1 MSPESKQ
8 PSIDN
13 ERHVR
18 VEAGERPAHPDTTD
32 LPYPEPVK
40 GSKATTIQ
48 ILFLA
53 ANPSDTTTL
62 KLDEEI
68 ERIQGKIR
76 PARFGKLFVIQKQS
90 CVRVDHL
97 QGLLM
102 EHRPDIVHFSGH
114 GSVSSEI
121 VLEDK
126 DGRSHAVSIK
136 ALSDLFFLL
145 SHNVRFVVLNAC
157 YSEQQAR
164 EIANHIEWVIGMSNA
179 ILDSSAIAFAGSLYQ
194 ALAYGYSV
202 RQAFALARHEI
213 DLTNV
218 GEADKPKLLGPD
230 INATVFPES
239 NKVTQTILSVSDSK
253 RLQAAKEL
261 TAVPQKHLTSLL
273 IQRSSADPNGSVRY
287 WLNRALGKVPSAAA
301 IRTLRKNLN
310 DPEPFARLGAE
321 DALEECG
328 EDLKHAGDSTSSHK
342 N

>member
-8 PSIDN
+8 PPIDN

-18 VEAGERPAHPDTTD
+18 VETGERPADPGTAP

-40 GSKATTIQ
+40 VSKATTIQ

-53 ANPSDTTTL
+53 ANPSDTTAL
-62 KLDEEI
+62 ELNEEI
-68 ERIQGKIR
+68 ERIQEKIR
-76 PARFGKLFVIQKQS
+76 PAKFGKLFVIQKES
-90 CVRVDHL
+90 CVRVDQL
-97 QGLLM
+97 QGLLI

-114 GSVSSEI
+114 ARVSSEI

-126 DGRSHAVSIK
+126 NGRSHAVSTK

-157 YSEQQAR
+157 YSEPQAK

-202 RQAFALARHEI
+202 RQAFALACNQI
-213 DLTNV
+213 NLTNV
-218 GEADKPKLLGPD
+218 READKPKLLGPD

-239 NKVTQTILSVSDSK
+239 NKVAQTLLSVSDSQ

-261 TAVPQKHLTSLL
+261 TGIPQKHLISLL
-273 IQRSSADPNGSVRY
+273 IQRSSADQNGTVRY
-287 WLNRALGKVPSAAA
+287 WINRALGKVPSALV
-301 IRTLRKNLN
+301 IRTLRKNL
-310 DPEPFARLGAE
+310 DDSEAFARMGAE
-321 DALEECG
+321 EALADCG
-328 EDLKHAGDSTSSHK
+328 EDLKHAGDSTSFLK
-342 N
+342 K

>member
-8 PSIDN
+8 PPIDN

-18 VEAGERPAHPDTTD
+18 VETGERPVDADTTD

-40 GSKATTIQ
+40 PSKATTIQ

-53 ANPSDTTTL
+53 ANPSDTKAL

-68 ERIQGKIR
+68 ERIQEKIR
-76 PARFGKLFVIQKQS
+76 PARFGALFVIQKKS
-90 CVRVDHL
+90 CVRVDQL
-97 QGLLM
+97 QGLLI

-114 GSVSSEI
+114 ASVSSEI

-126 DGRSHAVSIK
+126 NGRSRAVSTK

-157 YSEQQAR
+157 YSEPQAR

-202 RQAFALARHEI
+202 RQAFALACNEI

-218 GEADKPKLLGPD
+218 GEAGKPKLLGPD

-239 NKVTQTILSVSDSK
+239 NKVAQSLLSFSDTQ

-261 TAVPQKHLTSLL
+261 TGIPQKHLTSLL
-273 IQRSSADPNGSVRY
+273 IQRSSADSNGSVRY
-287 WLNRALGKVPSAAA
+287 WLNRALGKVPSATA
-301 IRTLRKNLN
+301 IKALRKNLN
-310 DPEPFARLGAE
+310 DPEPFARLGAG
-321 DALEECG
+321 DALQECG
-328 EDLKHAGDSTSSHK
+328 EDLKPAGGSTSSHK